1 MQSLWMTES
10 STVTHMDR
18 LLGFYSNKTPVTK
31 AMELMSEPKLCVC
44 DSAAGDTKKFMLT
57 KLDMGRPDAMRY
69 AWAWELVTF
78 AIEHPACSNYVR
90 VFLVKNK
97 VEATKKF
104 EYFLVFFEKQA
115 GRAARAGTKSDKEKK
130 KAKRKASG

>member
-69 AWAWELVTF
+69 AWAWELVT
-78 AIEHPACSNYVR
+78 SNYVR

>member
-1 MQSLWMTES
+1 MSPQ
-10 STVTHMDR
+10 DR
-18 LLGFYSNKTPVTK
+18 NGN
-31 AMELMSEPKLCVC
+31 
-44 DSAAGDTKKFMLT
+44 
-57 KLDMGRPDAMRY
+57 RY
-69 AWAWELVTF
+69 LIDFVG
-78 AIEHPACSNYVR
+78 HSSNYVR